1 MKYTRNSYQGND
13 RGASFQHLVN
23 QQRIQPDTLQEIRH
37 KLPDIYEE
45 YIVYYTKTRQVNP
58 NHLTFIR
65 RLLSTFNSYLTNL
78 NINIS
83 SIRIAE
89 VDTFLIELK
98 GRLAPSTFRSNL
110 YYLRHFL
117 RYLYQECGI
126 LSTDLSPL
134 LDPVLL
140 HGQVRPPNYLRP
152 HELQKLFASI
162 GLSSK
167 RDVRTYAILHLTY
180 TLGLLPREI
189 CIITLDDI
197 HFIQKEINL
206 RSRRSVKPFILPLSE
221 KTVKAIAF
229 YIVEARA
236 NNDERFLFLRIR
248 PPHVPISPSIVSNDL
263 RRVMRRTNL
272 VSSSYCLRHTY
283 AQNLLENGASFF
295 EIKEMLGHDQIQTA
309 KRYLQIHTKLMREV
323 LFSESL

>member
-1 MKYTRNSYQGND
+1 MKYTRNNYQRNA
-13 RGASFQHLVN
+13 RVEPFQHLVN
-23 QQRIQPDTLQEIRH
+23 QQKIRPDILQKVCH

-45 YIVYYTKTRQVNP
+45 YLVYYTKIRQVNP
-58 NHLTFIR
+58 NHIAFIR
-65 RLLSTFNSYLTNL
+65 RLLSTFNDYLINS

-83 SIRIAE
+83 SIGIAQA
-89 VDTFLIELK
+89 DSFLIKLK
-98 GRLAPSTFRSNL
+98 GRLAPSTFRSYL

-117 RYLYQECGI
+117 RYLYHECGI

-134 LDPVLL
+134 LVPAPPR
-140 HGQVRPPNYLRP
+140 GQVRPPNYLRP
-152 HELQKLFASI
+152 HELQRLFASI

-189 CIITLDDI
+189 CMITLDDI
-197 HFIQKEINL
+197 DFIQGEINL
-206 RSRRSVKPFILPLSE
+206 RSRRSIKPFILPLSE

-229 YIVEARA
+229 YIVEARPN
-236 NNDERFLFLRIR
+236 NNDRFLFLKIK

-263 RRVMRRTNL
+263 RRVMRKANL

-283 AQNLLENGASFF
+283 AKNLLENGASFF
-295 EIKEMLGHDQIQTA
+295 EIKEILGHDRIQTA
-309 KRYLQIHTKLMREV
+309 KRYLQIHTKLMRKV
-323 LFSESL
+323 LFDESL